1 MSGVVL
7 HVGLP
12 KTGTTSL
19 QRGVYPRLPRV
30 RYMGKEI
37 PSYKFATPALTAA
50 IGATISADGVFGD
63 PAPRLREAIAELRRE
78 SKEGT
83 LLISTESLVH
93 PMARDIALVA
103 DRLASAVPDAR
114 ILVTI
119 RAQQALAL
127 SWFRSHGRFAMYLFL
142 HKHESERIP
151 TRLSQR
157 EWWAFVRRDP
167 SAGLLAMLDLDAV
180 VACYRRRFEGRV
192 TVLPL
197 ELLATN
203 RTLAATL
210 LAELLETDVSAC
222 DSLMS
227 TAHENRGLSSRE
239 AWLSTWLL
247 RLGIRVDFLEG
258 RERRPLRRWLAK
270 GPIADRTI
278 DEEIEREIEQR
289 FAEGNT
295 RLAEQTGLPLQA
307 LGYPCVAGSSGTPW
321 VSLVD
326 DRPEGR
332 P

>member
-12 KTGTTSL
+12 KTGTTSM
-19 QRGVYPRLPRV
+19 QRAVYPRLPRV
-30 RYMGKEI
+30 RYLGKTI
-37 PSYKFATPALTAA
+37 PSYRFATPALTAA
-50 IGATISADGVFGD
+50 MTATISADGVLGD
-63 PAPRLREAIAELRRE
+63 PAPRLREAIAELRSE
-78 SKEGT
+78 SKEET

-103 DRLASAVPDAR
+103 DRLADAVPDAR

-119 RAQQALAL
+119 RAQQELAL

-142 HKHESERIP
+142 HKYESERIP
-151 TRLSQR
+151 IHLSQR
-157 EWWAFVRRDP
+157 EWWTHVRREP
-167 SAGLLAMLDLDAV
+167 NAGLLAMMDLDAV
-180 VACYRRRFEGRV
+180 VACYHRRFDGRV

-197 ELLATN
+197 ELLATD

-239 AWLSTWLL
+239 ARVSSWLL

-258 RERRPLRRWLAK
+258 REHGPLRRWLAK
-270 GPIADRTI
+270 GPLADRTI
-278 DEEIEREIEQR
+278 DPEVATEIEQR
-289 FAEGNT
+289 FSEGNA
-295 RLAEQTGLPLQA
+295 RLAERTGLALRS
-307 LGYPCVAGSSGTPW
+307 LGYLCGPGSSGA
-321 VSLVD
+321 D
-326 DRPEGR
+326 
-332 P
+332 